1 MAQVVKGLVFGS
13 MFGGMVITGNY
24 YYVHRTWKSDHPLV
38 SESMDMLKKDEQIVK
53 HLGPYFD
60 LRSSVSGILESG
72 KTWANITFEVAGPTG
87 RGKVSLL
94 ADAKMP
100 AELTTPE
107 EFPLK
112 GSAPSYTFFD
122 YLSYYV
128 AGGKLESE
136 PPQWRI
142 LALHFKPDETT
153 SIPVIA
159 DGVRSH
165 KEARAATGMTP
176 APVEEAVSSAIA
188 SRQRRERTYRMA
200 QKRWFYMAGVC
211 AVGLAGFLLTRRY
224 MRVYPVSN
232 GIFINQA
239 LEIISTDVW
248 VRNQL
253 GVPIRNLQF
262 VKGNLSYDQTKGHCE
277 TLVYGPKNYGK
288 LEASGSFDKA
298 SAKWKY
304 TLIRVSIEENL
315 RSLVEEKH
323 T

>member
-1 MAQVVKGLVFGS
+1 MAQVVKGLVLGS
-13 MFGGMVITGNY
+13 MFGGVMITGNY

-38 SESMDMLKKDEQIVK
+38 SESMDMLRKDEQIVK

-72 KTWANITFEVAGPTG
+72 KTWANINFEVAGPTG

-100 AELTTPE
+100 SELTTPD

-112 GSAPSYTFFD
+112 GSTPSYTFLD
-122 YLSYYV
+122 YMSNYV
-128 AGGKLESE
+128 AGGKIESE
-136 PPQWRI
+136 SPQWRI
-142 LALHFKPDETT
+142 LSLHFKPDETT

-165 KEARAATGMTP
+165 KEARAATGMNP
-176 APVEEAVSSAIA
+176 APVEEAVNSAVA
-188 SRQRRERTYRMA
+188 SRQRRERTYRLA
-200 QKRWFYMAGVC
+200 QKRWFFMAGVC

-224 MRVYPVSN
+224 MRVHPVANSV
-232 GIFINQA
+232 FMNQA

-248 VRNQL
+248 VRGQL

-262 VKGNLSYDQTKGHCE
+262 VKGSLNYNFTKGQCE

-288 LEASGSFDKA
+288 LEVKGSFDKVA
-298 SAKWKY
+298 GKWKFA
-304 TLIRVSIEENL
+304 LIRVNIEENL
-315 RSLVEEKH
+315 RSLVEEKS

>member
-1 MAQVVKGLVFGS
+1 MAQVVKGLVLGS
-13 MFGGMVITGNY
+13 MFGGVVITGNY

-72 KTWANITFEVAGPTG
+72 KTWANINFEVAGPTG

-100 AELTTPE
+100 SELTTPD

-112 GSAPSYTFFD
+112 GSAPSYTFLD

-128 AGGKLESE
+128 AGGKIESE
-136 PPQWRI
+136 SPQWRI

-165 KEARAATGMTP
+165 KEARTAIGITP
-176 APVEEAVSSAIA
+176 APAEEAVNSAVA

-200 QKRWFYMAGVC
+200 QKRWFYMAGFC
-211 AVGLAGFLLTRRY
+211 SIGLIGFLLARRY
-224 MRVYPVSN
+224 MRVHPVANSV
-232 GIFINQA
+232 FMNQA

-248 VRNQL
+248 VRGHL

-262 VKGNLSYDQTKGHCE
+262 VKGSLNYNFTKGQCE

-288 LEASGSFDKA
+288 LEAKGSFDKA
-298 SAKWKY
+298 AGKWKFA
-304 TLIRVSIEENL
+304 LIRVNIEENL
-315 RSLVEEKH
+315 RSLVEEKP